1 MTRTRLLPI
10 LLFGLVSLFGLKAL
24 DLLGRTGYEVGGPA
38 PAFAGGQPDPF
49 GRALFAPRTPDDLT
63 GSTPKKKAE
72 EEEPAPAAEEGTADA
87 AEPGRPVE
95 TVEPLIPL
103 ASGSPSERAILER
116 LQQRR
121 EELARQ
127 ASELDMRENLL
138 KAAEQRI
145 EARIAELKQLEA
157 TVGTAQRE
165 KEEANAQR
173 MRSLVVMYE
182 AMKPKD
188 AARIFDRLDIGI
200 LVEVTTAM
208 KPAKVADVLAAMDSD
223 AAKRLTVALANRAMP
238 RSVPEETL
246 RPAEPV
252 LDLPKIEG
260 QPRG

>member
-10 LLFGLVSLFGLKAL
+10 LLFGLVSLLGLKAL

-38 PAFAGGQPDPF
+38 PAFAGGQPEPF
-49 GRALFAPRTPDDLT
+49 GRALFAPRKPHELA
-63 GSTPKKKAE
+63 GSTPKKK
-72 EEEPAPAAEEGTADA
+72 EEEPAPVVEEETTDA
-87 AEPGRPVE
+87 AEPGRPIE

-127 ASELDMRENLL
+127 ANELDMRENLL

-165 KEEANAQR
+165 KEEASAQR

-200 LVEVTTAM
+200 LVDVTTAM
-208 KPAKVADVLAAMDSD
+208 KPAKVADILAAMDSD

-238 RSVPEETL
+238 RAAPGETL
-246 RPAEPV
+246 RPAEPM

>member
-10 LLFGLVSLFGLKAL
+10 LLFGLVSLLGLKAL
-24 DLLGRTGYEVGGPA
+24 DLLGHTGYEVGGPA
-38 PAFAGGQPDPF
+38 PAFAGGQPEPF

-63 GSTPKKKAE
+63 GSTPKKKD
-72 EEEPAPAAEEGTADA
+72 EEPAPLVEEEMTDA
-87 AEPGRPVE
+87 AEPSRPVE

-127 ASELDMRENLL
+127 ANELDMRENLL

-165 KEEANAQR
+165 KEEASAQR

-200 LVEVTTAM
+200 LVDVTTAM

-238 RSVPEETL
+238 RAVPGETP

>member
-1 MTRTRLLPI
+1 MNRTRLLPI
-10 LLFGLVSLFGLKAL
+10 LLFGLVSLLGLKGI

-38 PAFAGGQPDPF
+38 PAFAGGQPEPF
-49 GRALFAPRTPDDLT
+49 GRALFAPRTPDDIT
-63 GSTPKKKAE
+63 GSASKRKTEEEQPVAAE
-72 EEEPAPAAEEGTADA
+72 EEATDA
-87 AEPGRPVE
+87 AEPGKPVE

-138 KAAEQRI
+138 EAAEQRI
-145 EARIAELKQLEA
+145 AARIAELKALEA
-157 TVGTAQRE
+157 TLGTAQRE
-165 KEEANAQR
+165 KEEATAQR
-173 MRSLVVMYE
+173 MRSLVIMYE

-200 LVEVTTAM
+200 LVDVTTAM

-223 AAKRLTVALANRAMP
+223 AAKRLTVALADRAMP
-238 RSVPEETL
+238 RSPPGKVPP
-246 RPAEPV
+246 PAEPV
-252 LDLPKIEG
+252 PDLPKIEG
-260 QPRG
+260 QPTD

>member
-10 LLFGLVSLFGLKAL
+10 LLFGLVSLLGLKAL

-63 GSTPKKKAE
+63 GSTPKKKE
-72 EEEPAPAAEEGTADA
+72 EEEPPPAAEEETTDA

-145 EARIAELKQLEA
+145 AARIAELKQLEA

-165 KEEANAQR
+165 KEEADAQR

-200 LVEVTTAM
+200 LVDVTTAM

-238 RSVPEETL
+238 RAAPGETP

>member
-10 LLFGLVSLFGLKAL
+10 LLFGLVSLLGLKAL

-38 PAFAGGQPDPF
+38 PAFAGGQLDPF

-63 GSTPKKKAE
+63 GSTPKKK
-72 EEEPAPAAEEGTADA
+72 EEPAPAAEEETTDP
-87 AEPGRPVE
+87 AEPGKPVE

-103 ASGSPSERAILER
+103 ASASPSERAILER

-200 LVEVTTAM
+200 LVDVTTAM

-223 AAKRLTVALANRAMP
+223 AAKRLTVALANHAMP
-238 RSVPEETL
+238 RSVQDETP
-246 RPAEPV
+246 RPSDPM